1 MTNKLI
7 CQENHRFLMKNELFV
22 TDGHLKNHC
31 LVFIIYVMFIKYSVY
46 TWVFLV
52 LERDFKRDNLFEFWM
67 FLKVCFWKQLLG
79 NGIFGAKCKKMRS
92 FLRKK
97 HSFYFCGSRFFSHS
111 GIIPN
116 QAELFRIKLHK
127 KTNTFKWPNI
137 EFLCDFKGFL

>member
-1 MTNKLI
+1 MFLKWNFYDGLI
-7 CQENHRFLMKNELFV
+7 VKIVILQQHFQKITVYPMKNELFV
-22 TDGHLKNHC
+22 TDSHLKNHC
-31 LVFIIYVMFIKYSVY
+31 LVVIIYLMFMKYSVC

-97 HSFYFCGSRFFSHS
+97 HSFYFCGSRIFFALWYNPES
-111 GIIPN
+111 GRIIPN
-116 QAELFRIKLHK
+116 
-127 KTNTFKWPNI
+127 
-137 EFLCDFKGFL
+137 